1 MAIDK
6 NSNAFTFIFSILMVV
21 VVGAVLSFAAM
32 SLKPKQV
39 KNNIDKKMINILTSI
54 GVEAD
59 RANAKELFYENVKQ
73 RYTLNAEGEIVSTRE
88 GEVDPTD
95 TEDPFNVDVKKEYRD
110 PNMGV
115 EDRNYPLYV
124 AEVEGAEVAII
135 PLVGKG
141 LWGPIWGYV
150 ALESDFNTI
159 YGANFDHK
167 TETPGLGAEIRESW
181 FSNPFV
187 GKTIYNDSGDLVSVS
202 VVKGSAAPDNPH
214 AVDGITG
221 GTITS
226 NGVDEMLERTFGVYD
241 AYFKNNSQISQKQ

>member
-1 MAIDK
+1 MAVDK
-6 NSNAFTFIFSILMVV
+6 NSNAFTFIFSIIMVI

-32 SLKPKQV
+32 SLKPLQV

-59 RANAKELFYENVKQ
+59 RDNAKELFYANVTT
-73 RYTLNAEGEIVSTRE
+73 RYILNSNGEIVSTRE
-88 GEVDPTD
+88 GEVEATDP
-95 TEDPFNVDVKKEYRD
+95 EDPFNVDVKKEFRD
-110 PNMGV
+110 PTLTV
-115 EDRNYPLYV
+115 DERNYPLYV
-124 AEVEGAEVAII
+124 ASIDGEDVAII

-167 TETPGLGAEIRESW
+167 AETPGLGAEIKESW
-181 FSNPFV
+181 FSNPFI
-187 GKTIYNDSGDLVSVS
+187 GKTIYNESNELVSVN
-202 VVKGSAAPDNPH
+202 VVKGQADPANPH

-226 NGVDEMLERTFGVYD
+226 NGVDEMLERTFGVYS
-241 AYFKNNSQISQKQ
+241 AYFKNNSQISQKK

>member
-1 MAIDK
+1 MAVDK
-6 NSNAFTFIFSILMVV
+6 NSNAFTFIFAIIMVV

-32 SLKPKQV
+32 SLKPLQV

-54 GVEAD
+54 GIEAD
-59 RANAKELFYENVKQ
+59 RENAKELFYANVSK
-73 RYTLNAEGEIVSTRE
+73 RYILNSKGEIISTRE
-88 GEVDPTD
+88 GEVESTDP
-95 TEDPFNVDVKKEYRD
+95 EDPFNVDVKKEYRD
-110 PNMGV
+110 PTMGV

-124 AEVEGAEVAII
+124 ASIDGEDIAII

-141 LWGPIWGYV
+141 LWGPVWGYV

-167 TETPGLGAEIRESW
+167 TETPGLGAEIKESW
-181 FSNPFV
+181 FSDPFV
-187 GKTIYNDSGDLVSVS
+187 GKTIYNESGELVSVN
-202 VVKGSAAPDNPH
+202 VVKGSADPDNPH

-241 AYFKNNSQISQKQ
+241 SYFKNNSQISQKQ

>member
-1 MAIDK
+1 MAVNK
-6 NSNAFTFIFSILMVV
+6 NSNAFTFVFAIIMVV
-21 VVGAVLSFAAM
+21 VVGAVLSFAAI
-32 SLKPKQV
+32 SLKPLQV

-59 RANAKELFYENVKQ
+59 RTNAKEIFYANITA
-73 RYTLNAEGEIVSTRE
+73 RYILNSNGEIISTRE
-88 GEVDPTD
+88 GEVESTD
-95 TEDPFNVDVKKEYRD
+95 REDPFNVDIKKEFRD
-110 PNMGV
+110 PTLTV
-115 EDRNYPLYV
+115 EERNYPLYV
-124 AEVEGAEVAII
+124 ASIDGEDVAII

-159 YGANFDHK
+159 YGANFDHT

-181 FSNPFV
+181 FSKPFV
-187 GKTIYNDSGDLVSVS
+187 GKTIYDDAGDLVSVS
-202 VVKGSAAPDNPH
+202 VVKGTADPDNPH

-226 NGVDEMLERTFGVYD
+226 HGVDEMLERTFGVYD
-241 AYFKNNSQISQKQ
+241 AYFKNNSQISQK

>member
-1 MAIDK
+1 MAVDK
-6 NSNAFTFIFSILMVV
+6 NSNSFTFIFSFIMVV

-32 SLKPKQV
+32 SLKPLQV

-59 RANAKELFYENVKQ
+59 RENAKELFYENINQ
-73 RYTLNAEGEIVSTRE
+73 RYILNSKGEILSTKE
-88 GEVDPTD
+88 GEVIPTD
-95 TEDPFNVDVKKEYRD
+95 PEDPFNVDVKKEFRD
-110 PNMGV
+110 PTLSV
-115 EDRNYPLYV
+115 DDRHYPLYV
-124 AEVEGAEVAII
+124 ASIEGEQVVII

-167 TETPGLGAEIRESW
+167 TETPGLGAEIKESW
-181 FSNPFV
+181 FSNPFI
-187 GKTIYNDSGDLVSVS
+187 GKTIYNDSGELVSVN

-226 NGVDEMLERTFGVYD
+226 NGVDEMLKRTFGVYD
-241 AYFKNNSQISQKQ
+241 SYFKNNSQISQKQ

>member
-1 MAIDK
+1 MAVDK
-6 NSNAFTFIFSILMVV
+6 NSNAFTFIFAILMVI

-32 SLKPKQV
+32 SLKPLQV
-39 KNNIDKKMINILTSI
+39 QNNVEKKMINILTSI
-54 GVEAD
+54 GVDAD
-59 RANAKELFYENVKQ
+59 RDNAKELFYANINK
-73 RYTLNAEGEIVSTRE
+73 RYILNSTGEIISTRE
-88 GEVDPTD
+88 GEVESTD
-95 TEDPFNVDVKKEYRD
+95 VEDPFNVDVKKEYRD
-110 PNMGV
+110 PTLSA

-124 AEVEGAEVAII
+124 ASVDGEEVAII

-167 TETPGLGAEIRESW
+167 TETPGLGAEIKESW
-181 FSNPFV
+181 FSDPFI
-187 GKTIYNDSGDLVSVS
+187 GKKIYDDSGNLVSVN
-202 VVKGSAAPDNPH
+202 VVKGSAEPENPH

-226 NGVDEMLERTFGVYD
+226 NGVDEMLERTFGVYNS
-241 AYFKNNSQISQKQ
+241 YFKNNSQISQKQ

>member
-1 MAIDK
+1 MAVDK
-6 NSNAFTFIFSILMVV
+6 NSNAFTFTFSIIMVV

-32 SLKPKQV
+32 SLKPRQV

-59 RANAKELFYENVKQ
+59 RENAKELFYANVSK
-73 RYTLNAEGEIVSTRE
+73 RYILNSKGEIISEKE
-88 GEVDPTD
+88 GEVESTDP
-95 TEDPFNVDVKKEYRD
+95 EDPFNVDVKKEFRD
-110 PNMGV
+110 PTMSV
-115 EDRNYPLYV
+115 DDRHYPLYE
-124 AEVEGAEVAII
+124 ATIDGEKVAII

-167 TETPGLGAEIRESW
+167 TETPGLGAEIKESW
-181 FSNPFV
+181 FSNPFI
-187 GKTIYNDSGDLVSVS
+187 GKTIYDESGKLVSVN
-202 VVKGSAAPDNPH
+202 VVKGSADPDNPH

-241 AYFKNNSQISQKQ
+241 SYFKNNSQISQKQ

>member
-32 SLKPKQV
+32 SLKPQQV
-39 KNNIDKKMINILTSI
+39 KNNIDKKMMNILTSI

-59 RANAKELFYENVKQ
+59 RTNAKELFYANIKK
-73 RYTLNAEGEIVSTRE
+73 RYTLNAKGEIISTRE

-110 PNMGV
+110 PTMGV

-124 AEVEGAEVAII
+124 AEVEGEEVAII

-150 ALESDFNTI
+150 ALESDYNTI

-181 FSNPFV
+181 FSSPFV
-187 GKTIYNDSGDLVSVS
+187 GKTIYDDSGDLVSVS
-202 VVKGSAAPDNPH
+202 VVKGSAGPDNPH

-226 NGVDEMLERTFGVYD
+226 NGVDEMLERTFSVYD
-241 AYFKNNSQISQKQ
+241 AYFKNNSQISQK

>member
-1 MAIDK
+1 MAVDK
-6 NSNAFTFIFSILMVV
+6 NSNSFTFIFAFIMVV

-32 SLKPKQV
+32 SLKPLQV

-59 RANAKELFYENVKQ
+59 RENAKELFYANITQ
-73 RYTLNAEGEIVSTRE
+73 RYILNSKGEILSTKE
-88 GEVDPTD
+88 GEVMPTD
-95 TEDPFNVDVKKEYRD
+95 PKDPFNVDVKKEFRD
-110 PNMGV
+110 PTLSV
-115 EDRNYPLYV
+115 DDRNYPLYV
-124 AEVEGAEVAII
+124 ASIEGEEVVII

-167 TETPGLGAEIRESW
+167 TETPGLGAEIKESW
-181 FSNPFV
+181 FSNPFI
-187 GKTIYNDSGDLVSVS
+187 GKTIYNESGELVSVD
-202 VVKGSAAPDNPH
+202 VVKGSAGPDNPH

-241 AYFKNNSQISQKQ
+241 SYFKNNSQISQKQ

>member
-1 MAIDK
+1 MAVNK
-6 NSNAFTFIFSILMVV
+6 NSNAFTFVFAIIMVV
-21 VVGAVLSFAAM
+21 VVGSVLSFAAI
-32 SLKPKQV
+32 SLKPLQV

-59 RANAKELFYENVKQ
+59 RTNAKKIFYANITA
-73 RYTLNAEGEIVSTRE
+73 RYILNSNGEIISTRE
-88 GEVDPTD
+88 GEVESTD
-95 TEDPFNVDVKKEYRD
+95 REDPFNVDIKKEFRD
-110 PNMGV
+110 PTLTV
-115 EDRNYPLYV
+115 EERNYPLYV
-124 AEVEGAEVAII
+124 ASIDGEDVAII

-181 FSNPFV
+181 FSKPFV
-187 GKTIYNDSGDLVSVS
+187 GKTIYDDSGDLVSVS
-202 VVKGSAAPDNPH
+202 VVKGTADPDNPH

-226 NGVDEMLERTFGVYD
+226 HGVDEMLERTFGVYD
-241 AYFKNNSQISQKQ
+241 AYFKNNSQISQK